1 MGNFTAMVVAVTFW
15 VVVAAVVILPVYFRY
30 LERGRMH
37 ETLRLA
43 FERGQPI
50 PPELIAAIQSG
61 AVPRRPPGPERDLR
75 NGIILLAVGLGLCG
89 LGYGLWYG
97 LMTVN
102 DISAYIT
109 GGCVAGAG
117 AIPGLIGVAYLVLWA
132 MRRGKSVQP

>member
-1 MGNFTAMVVAVTFW
+1 MGDFTAMVVAVAFW
-15 VVVAAVVILPVYFRY
+15 LVVAAVIILPLYFRY

-61 AVPRRPPGPERDLR
+61 ASARPLAGPERDLR
-75 NGIILLAVGLGLCG
+75 NGIILLAWGLGLCG

-97 LMTVN
+97 LMSVN

-109 GGCVAGAG
+109 GGCVAGIG
-117 AIPGLIGVAYLVLWA
+117 AIPGLIGVAYLLLWGL
-132 MRRGKSVQP
+132 RRGKSARP

>member
-1 MGNFTAMVVAVTFW
+1 MGNFTAMVVGVTFW
-15 VVVAAVVILPVYFRY
+15 VVVAAVIILPLYFRY

-61 AVPRRPPGPERDLR
+61 PAVRTPPGPERDLR
-75 NGIILLAVGLGLCG
+75 NGLILLAWGLGFCG

-97 LMTVN
+97 LMSVSE
-102 DISAYIT
+102 ISAYIT
-109 GGCVAGAG
+109 GGCVAGFG
-117 AIPGLIGVAYLVLWA
+117 AIPGLIGVAYLVLWG
-132 MRRGKSVQP
+132 MRQGRSARP